1 MNASNGK
8 LIGEKDDAIGWI
20 TFNDPER
27 HNAISHEMRLDLID
41 LLDDFEKDDAIRV
54 VVMRGAGEKSFVSG
68 ADISQF
74 DGYAN
79 NAERQKEMAAAT
91 ARLGDRYASFSKPLI
106 AMIQGYCLG
115 AGVGTALAADLRIAS
130 DKAQFGIPAGR
141 LGVAYPLRA
150 VERLIEI
157 VGSSNA
163 TEMLFTANR
172 YAAAEALAMGL
183 VNKVVSFSELEAT
196 VRNLAMTIAD
206 NAPLTVRASKIAI
219 REAVKPA
226 SERDGA
232 RVGAAIAA
240 CFASQDHA
248 EGRKAFAE
256 KRKPVFAGR

>member
-8 LIGEKDDAIGWI
+8 MIGEKDGAIGWVI
-20 TFNDPER
+20 FNDPER

-41 LLDDFEKDDAIRV
+41 ILDNFEADEAIRV

-68 ADISQF
+68 ADIAQF

-79 NAERQKEMAAAT
+79 DAERKREMAEAT
-91 ARLGDRYASFSKPLI
+91 ARLSDRYESFRKPLI

-150 VERLIEI
+150 VQRLIDI

-172 YAAAEALAMGL
+172 YAAADALAMGL

-196 VRNLAMTIAD
+196 VRNLATTIAD

-219 REAVKPA
+219 REAGKPMA
-226 SERDGA
+226 ERDTA
-232 RVGAAIAA
+232 RVEAAISA
-240 CFASQDHA
+240 CFASADHA

-256 KRKPVFAGR
+256 KRKPVFTGR

>member
-8 LIGEKDDAIGWI
+8 MIGDKDGAIGWI
-20 TFNDPER
+20 IFNDPKR
-27 HNAISHEMRLDLID
+27 HNAISHEMRLDLLGI
-41 LLDDFEKDDAIRV
+41 LGDFENDDAIRV
-54 VVMRGAGEKSFVSG
+54 VVLRGAGDKSFVSG

-74 DGYAN
+74 EGYAN
-79 NAERQKEMAAAT
+79 NPERQKDMAATT
-91 ARLGDRYASFSKPLI
+91 ARLLDRYDTYRKPLI

-141 LGVAYPLRA
+141 LGVAYPLHSVR
-150 VERLIEI
+150 RLIEI

-183 VNKVVSFSELEAT
+183 VNKVVSTSELEAT
-196 VRNLAMTIAD
+196 VRTLAMTIAD

-219 REAVKPA
+219 REAMKPA
-226 SERDGA
+226 AECDFTT
-232 RVGAAIAA
+232 VAAAVAA

-256 KRKPVFAGR
+256 KRKPVFNGR